1 MSNTPNI
8 VCESAKPDTS
18 DWKNIEDKMYK
29 YKRNVTSLQ
38 SRIYRA
44 SRKGDEKK
52 VRDLQRQL
60 MNSFSALIL
69 AIDRV
74 TKKK

>member
-1 MSNTPNI
+1 
-8 VCESAKPDTS
+8 
-18 DWKNIEDKMYK
+18 MYK

-38 SRIYRA
+38 NRIYRA

-60 MNSFSALIL
+60 MNSYSALVL

-74 TKKK
+74 TKKNTLKIVRLIFVYFTR